1 MAIKKLIRADKA
13 VSNVLNTV
21 QSIPNTVVLTM
32 EEFTKLGLSNKLYK
46 VCELCKLNVHACSA
60 CGVRI
65 PHGHTECNK
74 HK

>member
-1 MAIKKLIRADKA
+1 MAVKRIVRADTA
-13 VSNVLNTV
+13 VKGFLNTV
-21 QSIPNTVVLTM
+21 QSTPKTVVLSL
-32 EEFTKLGLSNKLYK
+32 EEFTKLGLANKLYK

-60 CGVRI
+60 CGVRL